1 MITEDIV
8 MADGR
13 RRRVEHGA
21 KEFRVYAIREAMG
34 PAKIVVG
41 HEVLGCREI
50 WCRPAIR
57 PTAKSPFPIPRKDV
71 PNRDGLVQR

>member
-1 MITEDIV
+1 MVTEDIV

-21 KEFRVYAIREAMG
+21 KEFRVYARQEAMG

-41 HEVLGCREI
+41 HEVLGCCEESG
-50 WCRPAIR
+50 AS
-57 PTAKSPFPIPRKDV
+57 PTANRPLYHKRIY
-71 PNRDGLVQR
+71 PNATR